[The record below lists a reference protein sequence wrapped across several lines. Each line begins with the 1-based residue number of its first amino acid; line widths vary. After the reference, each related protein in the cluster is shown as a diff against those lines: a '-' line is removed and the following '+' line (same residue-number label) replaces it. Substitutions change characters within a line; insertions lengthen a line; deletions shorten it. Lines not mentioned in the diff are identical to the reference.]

1 MGILKSLF
9 TLGKSFIS
17 QAEES
22 IEETQGVRMLEQHIR
37 DAKAELD
44 KAGKSRVDLLAR
56 VKLSHDKLKD
66 LRERKAS
73 LEARALEALS
83 KNVNPSLINEVA
95 EEIARLENLITAE
108 EQVLSNLEVSRDGVE
123 KAVTATAQRIAQ
135 FEQQMEVVKATE
147 AMQRAQ
153 QAVTTSTV
161 GASSSVSTA
170 AESLKR
176 LQTRQAERQA
186 RLDAAAQ
193 LEKVAD
199 GRDLDEKLAEAGI
212 GGSNKSSA
220 QDVLARLQRQQG
232 RVIFASLTA
241 RLATILRIKYVWFFQ
256 RLFGKDNKPAIARGP
271 LGLHLNSGFT
281 LDTLAFRLLED
292 ALLIAL
298 PGEEYTVA
306 AVSCIDLGGGSQI
319 FRYYTSGDEFLQINT
334 TGGEDIDD
342 IDDIKLF
349 VYEES
354 YGISKES
361 HWREAINAKVMGAMT
376 LNWQGK
382 TLAAIFNSE
391 EPGNIEPVYMLE
403 KVENQNHAKWEVH
416 NFSMGYQRQVTGDTY
431 EYLLLNG
438 EESFNDLGE
447 PEWLFSRALG
457 VDIPLTSLHIIG

>member
-153 QAVTTSTV
+153 QQAVTTSTV

-212 GGSNKSSA
+212 GVSNKSSA

-232 RVIFASLTA
+232 
-241 RLATILRIKYVWFFQ
+241 
-256 RLFGKDNKPAIARGP
+256 
-271 LGLHLNSGFT
+271 
-281 LDTLAFRLLED
+281 E
-292 ALLIAL
+292 
-298 PGEEYTVA
+298 
-306 AVSCIDLGGGSQI
+306 
-319 FRYYTSGDEFLQINT
+319 
-334 TGGEDIDD
+334 
-342 IDDIKLF
+342 
-349 VYEES
+349 
-354 YGISKES
+354 
-361 HWREAINAKVMGAMT
+361 
-376 LNWQGK
+376 
-382 TLAAIFNSE
+382 
-391 EPGNIEPVYMLE
+391 
-403 KVENQNHAKWEVH
+403 
-416 NFSMGYQRQVTGDTY
+416 
-431 EYLLLNG
+431 
-438 EESFNDLGE
+438 
-447 PEWLFSRALG
+447 
-457 VDIPLTSLHIIG
+457 

>member
-1 MGILKSLF
+1 
-9 TLGKSFIS
+9 
-17 QAEES
+17 
-22 IEETQGVRMLEQHIR
+22 MLEQHIR

-66 LRERKAS
+66 LRERKS
-73 LEARALEALS
+73 PVWKARALEALS

-232 RVIFASLTA
+232 
-241 RLATILRIKYVWFFQ
+241 
-256 RLFGKDNKPAIARGP
+256 
-271 LGLHLNSGFT
+271 
-281 LDTLAFRLLED
+281 E
-292 ALLIAL
+292 
-298 PGEEYTVA
+298 
-306 AVSCIDLGGGSQI
+306 
-319 FRYYTSGDEFLQINT
+319 
-334 TGGEDIDD
+334 
-342 IDDIKLF
+342 
-349 VYEES
+349 
-354 YGISKES
+354 
-361 HWREAINAKVMGAMT
+361 
-376 LNWQGK
+376 
-382 TLAAIFNSE
+382 
-391 EPGNIEPVYMLE
+391 
-403 KVENQNHAKWEVH
+403 
-416 NFSMGYQRQVTGDTY
+416 
-431 EYLLLNG
+431 
-438 EESFNDLGE
+438 
-447 PEWLFSRALG
+447 
-457 VDIPLTSLHIIG
+457 

>member
-66 LRERKAS
+66 LRERK
-73 LEARALEALS
+73 ARALEALS

-170 AESLKR
+170 ADSLKR

-232 RVIFASLTA
+232 
-241 RLATILRIKYVWFFQ
+241 
-256 RLFGKDNKPAIARGP
+256 
-271 LGLHLNSGFT
+271 
-281 LDTLAFRLLED
+281 E
-292 ALLIAL
+292 
-298 PGEEYTVA
+298 
-306 AVSCIDLGGGSQI
+306 
-319 FRYYTSGDEFLQINT
+319 
-334 TGGEDIDD
+334 
-342 IDDIKLF
+342 
-349 VYEES
+349 
-354 YGISKES
+354 
-361 HWREAINAKVMGAMT
+361 
-376 LNWQGK
+376 
-382 TLAAIFNSE
+382 
-391 EPGNIEPVYMLE
+391 
-403 KVENQNHAKWEVH
+403 
-416 NFSMGYQRQVTGDTY
+416 
-431 EYLLLNG
+431 
-438 EESFNDLGE
+438 
-447 PEWLFSRALG
+447 
-457 VDIPLTSLHIIG
+457 

>member
-44 KAGKSRVDLLAR
+44 KAVKKSRVDLLAR

-232 RVIFASLTA
+232 
-241 RLATILRIKYVWFFQ
+241 
-256 RLFGKDNKPAIARGP
+256 
-271 LGLHLNSGFT
+271 
-281 LDTLAFRLLED
+281 E
-292 ALLIAL
+292 
-298 PGEEYTVA
+298 
-306 AVSCIDLGGGSQI
+306 
-319 FRYYTSGDEFLQINT
+319 
-334 TGGEDIDD
+334 
-342 IDDIKLF
+342 
-349 VYEES
+349 
-354 YGISKES
+354 
-361 HWREAINAKVMGAMT
+361 
-376 LNWQGK
+376 
-382 TLAAIFNSE
+382 
-391 EPGNIEPVYMLE
+391 
-403 KVENQNHAKWEVH
+403 
-416 NFSMGYQRQVTGDTY
+416 
-431 EYLLLNG
+431 
-438 EESFNDLGE
+438 
-447 PEWLFSRALG
+447 
-457 VDIPLTSLHIIG
+457 

>member
-123 KAVTATAQRIAQ
+123 KAVTATATAQRIAQ

-220 QDVLARLQRQQG
+220 QDVLARLQR
-232 RVIFASLTA
+232 
-241 RLATILRIKYVWFFQ
+241 
-256 RLFGKDNKPAIARGP
+256 
-271 LGLHLNSGFT
+271 
-281 LDTLAFRLLED
+281 
-292 ALLIAL
+292 
-298 PGEEYTVA
+298 
-306 AVSCIDLGGGSQI
+306 
-319 FRYYTSGDEFLQINT
+319 
-334 TGGEDIDD
+334 
-342 IDDIKLF
+342 
-349 VYEES
+349 
-354 YGISKES
+354 
-361 HWREAINAKVMGAMT
+361 
-376 LNWQGK
+376 
-382 TLAAIFNSE
+382 
-391 EPGNIEPVYMLE
+391 
-403 KVENQNHAKWEVH
+403 
-416 NFSMGYQRQVTGDTY
+416 
-431 EYLLLNG
+431 
-438 EESFNDLGE
+438 
-447 PEWLFSRALG
+447 
-457 VDIPLTSLHIIG
+457 

>member
-123 KAVTATAQRIAQ
+123 KAVTATATAQRIAQ

-212 GGSNKSSA
+212 GVSNKSSA

-232 RVIFASLTA
+232 
-241 RLATILRIKYVWFFQ
+241 
-256 RLFGKDNKPAIARGP
+256 
-271 LGLHLNSGFT
+271 
-281 LDTLAFRLLED
+281 E
-292 ALLIAL
+292 
-298 PGEEYTVA
+298 
-306 AVSCIDLGGGSQI
+306 
-319 FRYYTSGDEFLQINT
+319 
-334 TGGEDIDD
+334 
-342 IDDIKLF
+342 
-349 VYEES
+349 
-354 YGISKES
+354 
-361 HWREAINAKVMGAMT
+361 
-376 LNWQGK
+376 
-382 TLAAIFNSE
+382 
-391 EPGNIEPVYMLE
+391 
-403 KVENQNHAKWEVH
+403 
-416 NFSMGYQRQVTGDTY
+416 
-431 EYLLLNG
+431 
-438 EESFNDLGE
+438 
-447 PEWLFSRALG
+447 
-457 VDIPLTSLHIIG
+457 

>member
-17 QAEES
+17 RAEES
-22 IEETQGVRMLEQHIR
+22 IEETCGVRMLEQHIR

-212 GGSNKSSA
+212 GGSNK
-220 QDVLARLQRQQG
+220 
-232 RVIFASLTA
+232 
-241 RLATILRIKYVWFFQ
+241 
-256 RLFGKDNKPAIARGP
+256 
-271 LGLHLNSGFT
+271 
-281 LDTLAFRLLED
+281 
-292 ALLIAL
+292 
-298 PGEEYTVA
+298 VA
-306 AVSCIDLGGGSQI
+306 P
-319 FRYYTSGDEFLQINT
+319 RMY
-334 TGGEDIDD
+334 
-342 IDDIKLF
+342 
-349 VYEES
+349 
-354 YGISKES
+354 
-361 HWREAINAKVMGAMT
+361 
-376 LNWQGK
+376 
-382 TLAAIFNSE
+382 
-391 EPGNIEPVYMLE
+391 
-403 KVENQNHAKWEVH
+403 
-416 NFSMGYQRQVTGDTY
+416 
-431 EYLLLNG
+431 
-438 EESFNDLGE
+438 
-447 PEWLFSRALG
+447 
-457 VDIPLTSLHIIG
+457 

>member
-108 EQVLSNLEVSRDGVE
+108 EQ
-123 KAVTATAQRIAQ
+123 AVTATAQRIAQ

-232 RVIFASLTA
+232 
-241 RLATILRIKYVWFFQ
+241 
-256 RLFGKDNKPAIARGP
+256 
-271 LGLHLNSGFT
+271 
-281 LDTLAFRLLED
+281 E
-292 ALLIAL
+292 
-298 PGEEYTVA
+298 
-306 AVSCIDLGGGSQI
+306 
-319 FRYYTSGDEFLQINT
+319 
-334 TGGEDIDD
+334 
-342 IDDIKLF
+342 
-349 VYEES
+349 
-354 YGISKES
+354 
-361 HWREAINAKVMGAMT
+361 
-376 LNWQGK
+376 
-382 TLAAIFNSE
+382 
-391 EPGNIEPVYMLE
+391 
-403 KVENQNHAKWEVH
+403 
-416 NFSMGYQRQVTGDTY
+416 
-431 EYLLLNG
+431 
-438 EESFNDLGE
+438 
-447 PEWLFSRALG
+447 
-457 VDIPLTSLHIIG
+457 